1 MNIRKTLYLAIAVYT
16 IGGASLSAQN
26 IEAYEQDINTYFS
39 NYLQGHEAGFGHNC
53 KLKHK
58 EIASTQ
64 KQIWDLWRKQV
75 LLHESE
81 KLIPIAPLSKEN
93 VGIWTLPEHLEKDAM
108 MPFYWGTNH
117 KNDKAEPALSKYP
130 LFLYLHGSGDKNR
143 EWATGYELCKNH
155 FYSPAI
161 YMVPQIPNGYGE
173 LYRWATPAKQWAW
186 EKFLRLALV
195 NDTIDANRIYFFG
208 ISEGGYG
215 SQRLASFYADYLA
228 GAGPMAGGEPIKNA
242 PMENVSNI
250 AFSLRTGEK
259 DYGFGRNLMTQTAH
273 RIADS
278 LQALHPTL
286 YNHYIELIPER
297 GHGIDYTPTTP
308 WLAKHTRNPH
318 PQYFHWENYEMY
330 GRARTAFYNI
340 KVNQDSKDNPEQRTC
355 YEMRIDGNTIHL
367 TVKNVTYKCTFASS
381 GIEFLF
387 AKEYTEATHG
397 HLTLYLNHHLVNL
410 QKRVKI
416 IVNGTTV
423 YNNKVR
429 PTLQN
434 MVQSCALFYDPERLF
449 PCAVDID
456 IAKAYLH

>member
-1 MNIRKTLYLAIAVYT
+1 MKTHHTLYVAWAIFAT
-16 IGGASLSAQN
+16 FCTSTSAQN
-26 IEAYEQDINTYFS
+26 ISAYEDEINSYFS
-39 NYLQGHEAGFGHNC
+39 NRLQGTEADLTFNC

-58 EIASTQ
+58 DVASAQ
-64 KQIWDLWRKQV
+64 EQIWALWRKQV
-75 LLHESE
+75 LLNEDE
-81 KLIPIAPLSKEN
+81 KLLPIAPLSKEK
-93 VGIWTLPEHLEKDAM
+93 VGKWTLPSHLEQNAV

-117 KNDKAEPALSKYP
+117 KNEVDYTLLSEYP

-155 FYSPAI
+155 FYAPAI

-186 EKFLRLALV
+186 EKMLRLALV

-273 RIADS
+273 QIADS

-318 PQYFHWENYEMY
+318 PKYFHWENYDMY
-330 GRARTAFYNI
+330 GRVRNAFYNI
-340 KVNQDSKDNPEQRTC
+340 KVNKDSKDTPEQRTC
-355 YEMRIDGNTIHL
+355 YEMCIEGNTVHL
-367 TVKNVTYKCTFASS
+367 NIKNVTYKCTYASS

-387 AKEYTEATHG
+387 AKEYTESTHG

-410 QKRVKI
+410 QKRVII

-423 YNNKVR
+423 YNNKVKAN
-429 PTLQN
+429 LQN
-434 MVQSCALFYDPERLF
+434 IVESCALFYDPERLF